1 VSLQG
6 YTIPR
11 TSTGRS
17 SLVPAPPWHYV
28 GTFLVVDYWADP
40 DAVRAVLP
48 EGLEPHPDAGR
59 CAAVFA
65 DWQSCSDAG
74 GEVLDPS
81 RSQYKEFF
89 VVANALLDGEEVSTC
104 PFIWVDRDFALARG
118 WLQGFPKKL
127 GEVWITRDFGLGGP
141 ADPGVRPGA
150 AFGGTCSAYGRRLAE
165 ATVTL
170 DALSE
175 DGPQHNAAPIV
186 NVRHFP
192 RLAAGRHDD
201 PQVHELVRSVSR
213 DRMGSDVW
221 EGDATLE
228 LFGAPHEEHHTLAP
242 VEIGRGYRF
251 SFGYTVDDSQVVKEL
266 T

>member
-1 VSLQG
+1 
-6 YTIPR
+6 
-11 TSTGRS
+11 
-17 SLVPAPPWHYV
+17 
-28 GTFLVVDYWADP
+28 
-40 DAVRAVLP
+40 
-48 EGLEPHPDAGR
+48 
-59 CAAVFA
+59 
-65 DWQSCSDAG
+65 
-74 GEVLDPS
+74 
-81 RSQYKEFF
+81 
-89 VVANALLDGEEVSTC
+89 
-104 PFIWVDRDFALARG
+104 
-118 WLQGFPKKL
+118 
-127 GEVWITRDFGLGGP
+127 
-141 ADPGVRPGA
+141 VRPGA

-192 RLAAGRHDD
+192 RLAAGRHED

-213 DRMGSDVW
+213 DRMGSEIW

-242 VEIGRGYRF
+242 LEIGRGYRF
-251 SFGYTVDDSQVVKEL
+251 TFGYTVDDSQVVKEL